1 MSELLII
8 STLTGL
14 TTLIGAVAT
23 LFIGTPGKKL
33 MAFYLGLSTGMM
45 TLVSVIDLLPASLRN
60 GDLYGTLLGVCM
72 GLIFLL
78 VVQKMMNRFY
88 PHPHLEL
95 VEQDSSL
102 WRKTGWMMAIA
113 IALHHIPEGIAIGAG
128 FHAHHSIGAM
138 IALSM
143 SLHNIPEGIGLSA
156 PLILGQ
162 LGRLRILIIAFLIS
176 LCIPL
181 GAWLGE
187 LYFTS
192 SPQAITF
199 GMAFACGAMGYIIV
213 KEMGPASIRLHPVSA
228 QLGMFVS
235 LIAMVIL
242 HFME

>member
-1 MSELLII
+1 MSELLMI

-14 TTLIGAVAT
+14 TTLLGAATT

-45 TLVSVIDLLPASLRN
+45 TLVSVIDLLPASLRD
-60 GDLYGTLLGVCM
+60 GDLYGTLLGICM

-78 VVQKMMNRFY
+78 VVQKTMNHFY
-88 PHPHLEL
+88 PYAEMMEKDL
-95 VEQDSSL
+95 SL
-102 WRKTGWMMAIA
+102 WRKTGWMMTIA

-162 LGRLRILIIAFLIS
+162 LGKGAILLVAFLIS

-192 SPQAITF
+192 SPQAITY
-199 GMAFACGAMGYIIV
+199 GMAFACGAMAYIII
-213 KEMGPASIRLHPVSA
+213 KEMGPASIRLHPLSA
-228 QLGMFVS
+228 QLGMLFS
-235 LIAMVIL
+235 LVLMIIL
-242 HFME
+242 HIME